1 MTYKYF
7 VNAHFEKAE
16 PTLKTND
23 VCAVIQ
29 EFIDCVEEDIHCD
42 IVDGFTGEVLAIAN
56 APDHEPYATTE
67 MWLMMK
73 GYVAASKEK
82 EEEAA
87 IKSILGE
94 YVS

>member
-16 PTLKTND
+16 TTLKTND
-23 VCAVIQ
+23 ACVAIQ
-29 EFIDCVEEDIHCD
+29 EFIDYVEEDIHCD

-73 GYVAASKEK
+73 GYVAASKEM

-87 IKSILGE
+87 IEVKICGLLS
-94 YVS
+94 